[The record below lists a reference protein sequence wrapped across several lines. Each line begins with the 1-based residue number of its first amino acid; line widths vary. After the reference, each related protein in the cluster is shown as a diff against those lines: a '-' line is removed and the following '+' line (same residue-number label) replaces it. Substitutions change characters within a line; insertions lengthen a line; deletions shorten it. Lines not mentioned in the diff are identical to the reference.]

1 MAIRRAVRFD
11 EAFDVV
17 VLGSGAAGLT
27 AATLAAD
34 GGASVLVLEKTS
46 QLGGTSGLSGGVLW
60 IPNNDHMPDLGMTDS
75 REEALDY
82 LQQLTHGQVPDPALL
97 ETYVDTAAEMIRY
110 LEERTPLR
118 MVATRC
124 YADYYADLPGGKR
137 QGRSIEVAPFDA
149 PGELG
154 VWADR
159 CRMSPYMPPLTLDEG
174 GVAKILGGEFPV
186 ALLEARRKAGIRA
199 AGAALVASL
208 VKGLLDRSVA
218 IRTGA
223 PACELVLD
231 DSGAVVGVRITGDAG
246 DRFIAARK
254 GVILAT
260 GGFEWNAQLAQAFLP
275 APPSPMGAPGNDG
288 DGLLMAMKAGAALA
302 NMNSAWWYPA
312 MCDESMRYEGAPVHH
327 LGMGRNMAGSLIV
340 NRRGKRFTNEGA
352 AYHDMARSMHAFD
365 PVARE
370 YPNAGPNW
378 MIFDRKLKEQTAIM
392 SAQPGGAAPD
402 WMPSAATL
410 GELAERIGVPAATL
424 SETVDRFNAG
434 ARLGKDPEFGRGT
447 CYAENFLGGGPTPET
462 SLAPVED
469 PPFYALHVH
478 NATLGTNGGPRIDRH
493 ARVLDPQGGV
503 IGGLYAAGNVSAAV
517 FGSYYPGG
525 GATLGPAMTFGYL
538 AGRHAA
544 SCAARQLTTGLDA
557 AG

>member
-1 MAIRRAVRFD
+1 MAIRQAVRFD

-34 GGASVLVLEKTS
+34 GGASVLVLEKTAL
-46 QLGGTSGLSGGVLW
+46 LGGTSGLSGGVLW

-82 LQQLTHGQVPDPALL
+82 LQQLTQGRVPDPALL

-110 LEERTPLR
+110 LEDRTPLR

-149 PGELG
+149 PAELG
-154 VWADR
+154 EWADR
-159 CRMSPYMPPLTLDEG
+159 CRVSPYMPPLTLDEG
-174 GVAKILGGEFPV
+174 GIAKILGGEFPM
-186 ALLEARRKAGIRA
+186 ALLEARQKAGVRA
-199 AGAALVASL
+199 VGAALVASL

-218 IRTGA
+218 LRTGA
-223 PACELVLD
+223 SARELVID
-231 DSGAVVGVRITGDAG
+231 DSGAVVGVRVADDAG
-246 DRFIAARK
+246 DRYIAARQA
-254 GVILAT
+254 VILAT
-260 GGFEWNAQLAQAFLP
+260 GGFECNGELAQTFLP
-275 APPSPMGAPGNDG
+275 VPPLPMGAGGNEG
-288 DGLLMAMKAGAALA
+288 DGLLMAMKAGAALG

-312 MCDESMRYEGAPVHH
+312 MCDESLRYEGAPVYH
-327 LGMGRNMAGSLIV
+327 LGMGRNMAGSLFV
-340 NRRGKRFTNEGA
+340 NRHGKRFTNEGA
-352 AYHDMARSMHAFD
+352 AYHDVGRSMHAFD
-365 PVARE
+365 PVTRD

-378 MIFDRKLKEQTAIM
+378 MIFDRKIKEQTAIM
-392 SAQPGGAAPD
+392 SALPAEAAPD

-410 GELAERIGVPAATL
+410 EELAERIGLPVAAL
-424 SETVDRFNAG
+424 SQTVERFNAD
-434 ARLGKDPEFGRGT
+434 ARLGKDSEFARGT
-447 CYAENFLGGGPTPET
+447 CYAENFLLGGPTPET

-469 PPFYALHVH
+469 PPFYAVRVY
-478 NATLGTNGGPRIDRH
+478 NATLGTHGGPRIDRH

-517 FGSYYPGG
+517 FGAYYPGG
-525 GATLGPAMTFGYL
+525 GATLGPAMTFGYI

-544 SCAARQLTTGLDA
+544 SCTARQLTAGLDA